1 MDMDKVRQ
9 LYAVRNAIE
18 TLAIRAVAF
27 KHTKADIEKVRQL
40 IEVMTLHAR
49 ASDLRSLS
57 DVELN
62 FHEAVRQIAGNH
74 YVEKIVIRVAA
85 AQMGATQKADQRAH
99 TLHRML
105 DLLEGAAAP
114 RTRVHDVLSALADRR
129 PSPGRLFRRIDAQSR
144 GAASVRPP
152 RTRRRLLRGICRN
165 YLRRATLQLV
175 ILVEPDGSVLGC
187 YRKVHLPGTQE
198 PRENVNF
205 QQLEKA
211 LFRI

>member
-105 DLLEGAAAP
+105 DLLEGAAAQGAKLVVFPELAFTTFFP
-114 RTRVHDVLSALADRR
+114 RWLIDDPALDAYFEGSMPNPAVQPLFDRR
-129 PSPGRLFRRIDAQSR
+129 ERGVGSYVGYAEITCEGRRFNS
-144 GAASVRPP
+144 
-152 RTRRRLLRGICRN
+152 
-165 YLRRATLQLV
+165 
-175 ILVEPDGSVLGC
+175 
-187 YRKVHLPGTQE
+187 
-198 PRENVNF
+198 
-205 QQLEKA
+205 
-211 LFRI
+211 